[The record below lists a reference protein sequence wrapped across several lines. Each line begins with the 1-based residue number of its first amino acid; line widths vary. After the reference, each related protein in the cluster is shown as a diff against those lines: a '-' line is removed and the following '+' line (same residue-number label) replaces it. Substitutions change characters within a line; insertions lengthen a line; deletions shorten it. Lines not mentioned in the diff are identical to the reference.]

1 MSTYCVRGG
10 VNQGRRSGWG
20 SNIRTQGGE
29 RRQGSLRDV
38 LDMVWARFKSGP
50 IWHLA
55 VNGAFQMMQRPS
67 HLTKEE

>member
-38 LDMVWARFKSGP
+38 LDMVWAELNPARFG
-50 IWHLA
+50 IW
-55 VNGAFQMMQRPS
+55 Q
-67 HLTKEE
+67 